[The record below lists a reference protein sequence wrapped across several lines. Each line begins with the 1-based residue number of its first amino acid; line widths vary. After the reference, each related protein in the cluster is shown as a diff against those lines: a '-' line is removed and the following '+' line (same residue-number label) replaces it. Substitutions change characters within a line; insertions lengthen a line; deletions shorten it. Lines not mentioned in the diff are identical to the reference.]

1 MVRAGRVLSV
11 MGGFRRFIGLSV
23 PHRTLYFR
31 TPSQCVDSRAQ
42 CIDSCAQGV
51 DSRPQ
56 CVDSCAQGVTI
67 PEKCAII
74 GIAVRWRERVAET
87 QLKEDER

>member
-56 CVDSCAQGVTI
+56 CVDSRPQCVDSRAQCVDSR
-67 PEKCAII
+67 P
-74 GIAVRWRERVAET
+74 
-87 QLKEDER
+87 